1 MIQDFDR
8 YLHLLS
14 NKLNQIKMRKLLLSI
29 AILAFA
35 FSAKAQDEKSTSL
48 SIGANIGL
56 PTSTGMSFA
65 YGADL
70 QADFA
75 VASTT
80 KITASAGYEGY
91 SWKGGGSS
99 GIVPLL
105 AGAKFFFGES
115 AKAYGH
121 AQLGYAFGTSK
132 GSGGAFAYAPSIGYY
147 VSPNFD
153 LALKYLATSK
163 SGYTSGSINLRA
175 AYNF

>member
-1 MIQDFDR
+1 MKKIIF
-8 YLHLLS
+8 
-14 NKLNQIKMRKLLLSI
+14 SI

-35 FSAKAQDEKSTSL
+35 FGANAQSAKSTKLSL
-48 SIGANIGL
+48 GANIGL
-56 PTSTGMSFA
+56 PTTSGLSLA

-70 QADFA
+70 QADFG
-75 VASTT
+75 VAPTT
-80 KITASAGYEGY
+80 SITASAGYEGY
-91 SWKGGGSS
+91 SWKGGGNS

-105 AGAKFFFGES
+105 AGAKFMFGEGS
-115 AKAYGH
+115 KAYGH

-132 GSGGAFAYAPSIGYY
+132 GSGGAFAYAPSVGYY

-163 SGYTSGSINLRA
+163 GGGTTGSINLRA